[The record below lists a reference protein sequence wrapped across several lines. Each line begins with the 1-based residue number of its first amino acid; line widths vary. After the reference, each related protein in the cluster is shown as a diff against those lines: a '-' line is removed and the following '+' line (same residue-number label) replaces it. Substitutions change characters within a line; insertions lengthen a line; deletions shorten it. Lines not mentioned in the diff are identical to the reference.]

1 MWDPDQDRKRR
12 GGRGSLLDL
21 TSGSSD
27 GARIS
32 AAARGQNGAEKSST
46 SGSLLGMEPRKA
58 RISTRPAGYNPE
70 ASFPNRQPSQ
80 TDISADE
87 RRSDAKPRSFGKHIS
102 GMLTFAGDGRRR
114 PESRPE
120 LVETGQAEDASRLDR
135 QPHRETTPR
144 ADTVWR
150 DEADVASGANYPRAE
165 RYYEEDDERP
175 LVDIGVLVG
184 SVWRHRRLIVATT
197 IIGAVAGVLIALS
210 TPHHYYAETK
220 MFIDPREIR
229 VTDDDLRNQI
239 LSTEAMIAM
248 ADSQVQILS
257 SNTVLSKVVDK
268 LNLTRDPEFN
278 GSANAGGLAGGIA
291 LVKQLFSGSEANEEM
306 ETEAVNSLA
315 EALSVSRD
323 PKTFI
328 INVGVTTRDADK
340 SALIANTLVN
350 TYLASEDAAQ
360 SGLMERT
367 SEALDSRLDS
377 LRADLNAAE
386 RAVENFRA
394 ENDLVGV
401 GGELIDDKQVVA
413 LNQQLGNARAQ
424 KVSVRVKAENLA
436 KADVNDIIDGA
447 FPEEF
452 LSANLLELRKQY
464 SQAKS
469 NADSLASSLGPR
481 HPKYVAAESSLESLR
496 GQIRSELR
504 RIVAS
509 SQAELQR
516 AVETEQELAS
526 QLAIAKTKSLDNSE
540 ELVTLRELE
549 RTATATRQIYESFLK
564 RSRETSE
571 RGNLNPQ
578 NVRVISA
585 AEPPLQPAGP
595 SRKLIA
601 IGGMILGA
609 LAGLG
614 IALALGFLE
623 ILRGF
628 LPDNGPGAPRGGRP
642 HPQSPAPNSA
652 EAGRVAARRDR
663 EQVEATSHKPEPA
676 VASETQER
684 EVAKAAF
691 GEPGHPA
698 QKPVA
703 SAAAAQTS
711 AQQWSESQPAPSQVS
726 AAAPASQWS
735 EHQVAPDYPQQP
747 SFQPQPAFHPSYVPQ
762 PGQAYPGAYPLPPGH
777 AAHQPYPQY
786 PMMAQSQPQP
796 NWSQRSPWHHP
807 AGYPQPGYP
816 AYPAMPQHVQ
826 PYAPQSVAAQGQVQ
840 AYPGG
845 SSEAAQDREP
855 SQEYRS
861 DEEIRRIRSQMREL
875 RHRIDRRTHRRGA

>member
-436 KADVNDIIDGA
+436 KADVNDIINGA

-652 EAGRVAARRDR
+652 AAGRVAARRDR
-663 EQVEATSHKPEPA
+663 EQVEATSLKPEPA
-676 VASETQER
+676 
-684 EVAKAAF
+684 
-691 GEPGHPA
+691 
-698 QKPVA
+698 VA

-711 AQQWSESQPAPSQVS
+711 AQQWSEQQPASSRVS
-726 AAAPASQWS
+726 AAAPASQWP
-735 EHQVAPDYPQQP
+735 EHQVVPDYPQQP
-747 SFQPQPAFHPSYVPQ
+747 SFQSQAAFHPSYVPQ
-762 PGQAYPGAYPLPPGH
+762 PGQAYPGAYPVPPGH

>member
-652 EAGRVAARRDR
+652 AAGRVAARRDR
-663 EQVEATSHKPEPA
+663 EQVEATSLKPEPA
-676 VASETQER
+676 
-684 EVAKAAF
+684 
-691 GEPGHPA
+691 
-698 QKPVA
+698 VA

-826 PYAPQSVAAQGQVQ
+826 PYAPQSVAAQGQAQ